1 MKLRHEAEELSI
13 ELHTKTET
21 CQRLE
26 KEIKQLKETHSVDKD
41 LIHDDLDKVK
51 IALRHERRRSMTLE
65 TKLGGDNLDA
75 AIDGI

>member
-1 MKLRHEAEELSI
+1 M
-13 ELHTKTET
+13 
-21 CQRLE
+21 
-26 KEIKQLKETHSVDKD
+26 DKD

>member
-1 MKLRHEAEELSI
+1 MSI

-26 KEIKQLKETHSVDKD
+26 KEIKQLKNSHSADKD

-51 IALRHERRRSMTLE
+51 NALRHERRRSMTLE
-65 TKLGGDNLDA
+65 TKLGGDDLDA
-75 AIDGI
+75 AIDGT